1 LISRVISRLSVIIA
15 AVQHGIKAEAEKRF
29 ASARIAAFRAP
40 ELTSVVGKNQVLEA
54 LDRRWKEAKSQLG
67 WRRISGPQWF
77 VRDETED
84 AQFLLP

>member
-1 LISRVISRLSVIIA
+1 
-15 AVQHGIKAEAEKRF
+15 
-29 ASARIAAFRAP
+29 
-40 ELTSVVGKNQVLEA
+40 VVGKNQVLEA